1 MRLTTPSS
9 TCEVP
14 TTATTR
20 RRKGILKA
28 ARHSSSDFSDDSSSN
43 SIILSISDDASI
55 SSRIGSEASD
65 SSSVILYDR
74 QTFLDVNVR
83 NPIVHQVKGDVYTS
97 YDISIETNNSSF
109 TMPRSTVRRR
119 YSEFVYLK
127 SLLKELQP
135 SLAPPRLPSKTLMK
149 RFDDKFIE
157 DRRAGLESFLRNVL
171 TEPLY
176 LSNKSLHLF
185 IQTSLTMKEI
195 EDVVKGTEG
204 TYIPESKPPIVLAL
218 HDEVFDEIGDSAYE
232 SAAEE
237 LSKNGSATDAPR
249 GILRKNSSVTMLHSS
264 KCCRGDGHCHLRIG
278 SSICV
283 CTPTLLPPSWDSS
296 HDSGMLQI
304 LSCPLPTTSTPIP
317 NGMASDATTGPGGTN
332 IVCHSGGASPDLH
345 ARISRLRVSA
355 SDSCLETMGSG
366 IKKHVSFSSA
376 VEIFDREKHGHRSVT
391 LWQSVPHG
399 FSGVEPSL
407 YFCSSSPSE
416 HSSPS

>member
-1 MRLTTPSS
+1 MLCESMSLPSRDGLGE
-9 TCEVP
+9 T
-14 TTATTR
+14 
-20 RRKGILKA
+20 
-28 ARHSSSDFSDDSSSN
+28 
-43 SIILSISDDASI
+43 
-55 SSRIGSEASD
+55 
-65 SSSVILYDR
+65 
-74 QTFLDVNVR
+74 TFLDVNVR
-83 NPIVHQVKGDVYTS
+83 NPIVHQVKGDVHTS

-109 TMPRSTVRRR
+109 TMSRSTVRRR
-119 YSEFVYLK
+119 YSEFIYLK

-135 SLAPPRLPSKTLMK
+135 SLTPPRLPPKTLMK

-204 TYIPESKPPIVLAL
+204 TYIPESKPPIVLSL

-237 LSKNGSATDAPR
+237 LSPNGSATAAPR
-249 GILRKNSSVTMLHSS
+249 GILRKNSSFTMLHSS

-296 HDSGMLQI
+296 HDSGMLQ
-304 LSCPLPTTSTPIP
+304 SPYCPLPSTSTPIP
-317 NGMASDATTGPGGTN
+317 NGVASDATTGTGGSN
-332 IVCHSGGASPDLH
+332 IGCHSGGASPDLR
-345 ARISRLRVSA
+345 ARITRLRASA
-355 SDSCLETMGSG
+355 SDSCLETMGSSM
-366 IKKHVSFSSA
+366 KKHVSFSSA
-376 VEIFDREKHGHRSVT
+376 VEIFDREKHGRRSVT
-391 LWQSVPHG
+391 LWPPVPAAFG
-399 FSGVEPSL
+399 GVGPSL

-416 HSSPS
+416 HSSTS